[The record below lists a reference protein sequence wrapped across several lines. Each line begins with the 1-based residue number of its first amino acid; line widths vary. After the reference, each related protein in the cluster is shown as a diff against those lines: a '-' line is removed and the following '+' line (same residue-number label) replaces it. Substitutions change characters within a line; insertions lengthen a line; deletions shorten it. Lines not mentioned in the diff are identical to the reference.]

1 MRQRSAQTQRDTRP
15 RKTTQLEEYNLGA
28 STLHKMGRGRKDAV
42 GKTRKVDIFVCK
54 RCGLRG
60 CPESCYDYTPPPRV
74 NQVDPYLLV
83 FAYTLTDQQLV
94 SLIPS

>member
-1 MRQRSAQTQRDTRP
+1 MFRITKLRATPESLPNWRN
-15 RKTTQLEEYNLGA
+15 K
-28 STLHKMGRGRKDAV
+28 STFHKMGRGRKDAV

-54 RCGLRG
+54 RCGFRG

-74 NQVDPYLLV
+74 NQVDPYLLG